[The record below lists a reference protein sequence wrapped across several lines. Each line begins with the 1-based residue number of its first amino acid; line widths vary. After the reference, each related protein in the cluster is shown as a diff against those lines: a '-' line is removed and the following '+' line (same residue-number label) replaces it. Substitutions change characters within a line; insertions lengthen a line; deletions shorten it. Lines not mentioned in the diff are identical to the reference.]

1 MFMLSGKNILL
12 NMRGEHF
19 ERISEIISQL
29 RLDIVSKD
37 IRIKEILR

>member
-1 MFMLSGKNILL
+1 MFTLSGKNILL

-29 RLDIVSKD
+29 WLDIVSKD
-37 IRIKEILR
+37 FRI

>member
-19 ERISEIISQL
+19 EHISEICQNFDYTLFHKS
-29 RLDIVSKD
+29 SE
-37 IRIKEILR
+37 IKKS